1 MIIGLARIDDRLI
14 HGQVATVW
22 VKNANVTR
30 IIVVNDE
37 VANDE
42 VRKTLLKQ
50 VAPPSVKASVVSID
64 KLIRVYKNPKY
75 ENDRVMLLFTNPFDV
90 ERVIQKGVPLTS
102 INIGGIS
109 YKEGKVKVNK
119 SNFLNK
125 EEANCFRRLA
135 EKNIELDVRGVVSD
149 PKEDMMKLLN
159 KQNL

>member
-22 VKNANVTR
+22 VKHANVTR

-64 KLIRVYKNPKY
+64 KLIRVYNNPKY

-90 ERVIQKGVPLTS
+90 ERVIQKGIPLTS

-135 EKNIELDVRGVVSD
+135 EKNVELDVRGVVND
-149 PKEDMMKLLN
+149 PKEDMMKLLD

>member
-1 MIIGLARIDDRLI
+1 MIIGLVRIDDRLI

-22 VKNANVTR
+22 VKDANVSR

-37 VANDE
+37 VAHDE

-90 ERVIQKGVPLTS
+90 ERVIQKGIPLTS

-125 EEANCFRRLA
+125 EEATCFRRLA
-135 EKNIELDVRGVVSD
+135 EKDIELDVRGVVSD
-149 PKEDMMKLLN
+149 PKEDMIKLLD